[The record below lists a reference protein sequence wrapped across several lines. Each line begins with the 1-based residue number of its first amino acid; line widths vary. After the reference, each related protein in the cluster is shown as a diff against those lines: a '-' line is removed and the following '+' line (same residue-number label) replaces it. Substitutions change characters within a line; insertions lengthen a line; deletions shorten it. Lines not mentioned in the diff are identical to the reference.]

1 MAFDELLQY
10 VGSEGKFQV
19 LTIIFFMLLNILTQP
34 HDSIENFTAAI
45 PAHHCHVH
53 LLDNPTFKTNIT
65 INLTTEALLRVSIP
79 VGPNQKPEQCRRF
92 LQTQWQLLDPN
103 ISAINHTDPETEPC
117 LDGWIYDQSVFTST
131 IITKW
136 DLVCDY
142 QSFKYFTQAF
152 AQSGHLVGCA
162 LSGIVS
168 DRFGRKPLLVFCCLT
183 YGILSTCCAFAPV
196 FIIYGILRFLTSVC
210 LSAILNN
217 SLVFILEGS
226 SPKWK
231 LVVTTLFSLSGTAG
245 QILLAGLAYFFRD
258 WQMLQLAIALPC
270 LILSLF
276 VCGISE
282 SIRWLMATGKTEQA
296 LKELQRIARI
306 NGKKEVAKS
315 LTAEVLISNMKE
327 ELNTTREPSGIK
339 DVVFNPVVFKTV
351 FFIGILGCSATFSY
365 YGLLLDVDNL
375 GKNIFLT
382 QFLLGISDIPSKLL
396 SYFILKNINRRPSS
410 SFSLFMCG
418 GFILLT
424 IFVSKEMHVL
434 RLILF
439 LLGKSSVSIYMSI
452 MIIFTNE
459 LSPTVLRSTMQGILF
474 FLARA
479 AATLSALVLS
489 TRIYFVH
496 LPAILYAVFPMAVS
510 VFVYFLPES
519 FNLPLIDT
527 IEDMEK
533 RYKFRNKDTQTKQRK
548 DLLAT
553 SEC

>member
-10 VGSEGKFQV
+10 VGSDGKFQV

-45 PAHHCHVH
+45 PAHHCHVP
-53 LLDNPTFKTNIT
+53 LLDKPTFKANIT

-79 VGPNQKPEQCRRF
+79 EGPNQKPEQCRRF
-92 LQTQWQLLDPN
+92 LQTQWQLLDSN
-103 ISAINHTDPETEPC
+103 VSAINHTDPETEPC
-117 LDGWIYDQSVFTST
+117 LDGLIYDQSVFTST

-152 AQSGHLVGCA
+152 AQLGHLVGCA

-196 FIIYGILRFLTSVC
+196 FIIYGILRFLTSAC
-210 LSAILNN
+210 LSGILNN

-245 QILLAGLAYFFRD
+245 QMLLAGLAYFFRD
-258 WQMLQLAIALPC
+258 WQMLQLVIALPC

-276 VCGISE
+276 VWYVNFE
-282 SIRWLMATGKTEQA
+282 SVRWLMATGKTEQA

-327 ELNTTREPSGIK
+327 ELSTTREPSGIK

-351 FFIGILGCSATFSY
+351 CSAIFSY

-382 QFLLGISDIPSKLL
+382 QFLLGITDMPSKLL

-439 LLGKSSVSIYMSI
+439 LLGKSSVSVFMSI
-452 MIIFTNE
+452 MLIFTHE

-479 AATLSALVLS
+479 AATFSALVLS

-496 LPAILYAVFPMAVS
+496 LPTILYAAIPMAVS

-533 RYKFRNKDTQTKQRK
+533 RT
-548 DLLAT
+548 
-553 SEC
+553 

>member
-168 DRFGRKPLLVFCCLT
+168 D
-183 YGILSTCCAFAPV
+183 S
-196 FIIYGILRFLTSVC
+196 
-210 LSAILNN
+210 
-217 SLVFILEGS
+217 
-226 SPKWK
+226 
-231 LVVTTLFSLSGTAG
+231 
-245 QILLAGLAYFFRD
+245 
-258 WQMLQLAIALPC
+258 
-270 LILSLF
+270 
-276 VCGISE
+276 GISE

-351 FFIGILGCSATFSY
+351 FFIGILG
-365 YGLLLDVDNL
+365 
-375 GKNIFLT
+375 
-382 QFLLGISDIPSKLL
+382 
-396 SYFILKNINRRPSS
+396 
-410 SFSLFMCG
+410 
-418 GFILLT
+418 
-424 IFVSKEMHVL
+424 
-434 RLILF
+434 
-439 LLGKSSVSIYMSI
+439 
-452 MIIFTNE
+452 
-459 LSPTVLRSTMQGILF
+459 STMQGILF

-533 RYKFRNKDTQTKQRK
+533 R
-548 DLLAT
+548 
-553 SEC
+553 